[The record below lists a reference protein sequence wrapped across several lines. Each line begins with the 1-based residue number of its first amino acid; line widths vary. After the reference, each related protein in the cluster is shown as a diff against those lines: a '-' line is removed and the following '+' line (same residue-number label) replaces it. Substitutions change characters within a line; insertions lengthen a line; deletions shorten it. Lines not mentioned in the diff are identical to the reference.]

1 MFPIDLLTHSQLEK
15 TGVVQ
20 KWITWIKTSWYKV
33 FVPFNSLCIFH
44 SLLIITWLI
53 FLIMIILN
61 IVPSLH
67 TKFCQFSR
75 NMYFCLLKTSKFWN
89 IFIFATLVGGSVVFL
104 SLIYRKLSHDITNF
118 HKNYCTMWGKR
129 LILSTAQEIWFTV
142 KYFSLN
148 TTKTAISWGFGHI
161 YWRILNAKLHYL
173 CSNWEKSSRALVHC
187 ILIFTFCQI

>member
-1 MFPIDLLTHSQLEK
+1 MEWRIERWKRSEGWYWESSVKGRDKKNSLKNLYFVSKYMFPIDLLTHSQLEK

-53 FLIMIILN
+53 FLIMIIVN

-75 NMYFCLLKTSKFWN
+75 SMYFCLLKTSKFWN
-89 IFIFATLVGGSVVFL
+89 ILIFAILVGRSVVFL

-118 HKNYCTMWGKR
+118 HKNYCMMWRKR
-129 LILSTAQEIWFTV
+129 LILCTAQEI
-142 KYFSLN
+142 
-148 TTKTAISWGFGHI
+148 
-161 YWRILNAKLHYL
+161 
-173 CSNWEKSSRALVHC
+173 
-187 ILIFTFCQI
+187 